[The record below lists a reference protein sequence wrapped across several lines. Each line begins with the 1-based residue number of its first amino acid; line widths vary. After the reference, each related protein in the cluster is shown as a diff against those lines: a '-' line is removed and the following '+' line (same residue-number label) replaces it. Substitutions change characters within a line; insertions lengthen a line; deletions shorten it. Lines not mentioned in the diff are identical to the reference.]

1 MYLRPGRCTDLQQRG
16 VNMAEKNHYVDNKKF
31 LEALRE
37 YRVMVIEAEES
48 GDPKPRIPEYVGQ
61 CFLLIAQRLSYRPNF
76 MNYTYKDDMIS
87 DGIENCLTYI
97 DNFNPDKS
105 NNPFAYFT
113 QIIYYAYIRRIQ
125 KEKRQTYIKYKAT
138 EKANIFGE
146 LASMDA
152 TAEGFEDIQY
162 VSNGHMESFIE
173 DYEETKRKKNEKRKK
188 RGIEKLLEDDEDLD
202 N

>member
-1 MYLRPGRCTDLQQRG
+1 
-16 VNMAEKNHYVDNKKF
+16 MAATNHYVDNKKF
-31 LEALRE
+31 LEALKE
-37 YRVMVIEAEES
+37 YRDACNEAEAE
-48 GDPKPRIPEYVGQ
+48 GDPKPRVPEYIGE

-76 MNYTYKDDMIS
+76 MNYTYKDDMVS

-138 EKANIFGE
+138 EKANVFGE
-146 LASMDA
+146 LVSMDEN
-152 TAEGFEDIQY
+152 AEAYDEIQY
-162 VSNGHMESFIE
+162 VSNGHMESFISE
-173 DYEETKRKKNEKRKK
+173 YEETKRKKNEKRKK
-188 RGIEKLLEDDEDLD
+188 RGIEKLLEDEGLYDQDGDE
-202 N
+202 

>member
-1 MYLRPGRCTDLQQRG
+1 
-16 VNMAEKNHYVDNKKF
+16 MASTNHYVDNKKF
-31 LEALRE
+31 LEALKD
-37 YRVMVIEAEES
+37 YRTQCEEAEQS
-48 GDPKPRIPEYVGQ
+48 GEPKPRIPEYIGQ
-61 CFLLIAQRLSYRPNF
+61 CFLLIAQRLTYRPNF

-146 LASMDA
+146 LVSLDSDF
-152 TAEGFEDIQY
+152 EGFDEIQY
-162 VSNGHMESFIE
+162 VSNGHMEEFIGE
-173 DYEETKRKKNEKRKK
+173 YEETKRKKNEKRKK
-188 RGIEKLLEDDEDLD
+188 RGIEKLLEDEGLDNDEDSTD
-202 N
+202 Y

>member
-1 MYLRPGRCTDLQQRG
+1 MKNKTQS
-16 VNMAEKNHYVDNKKF
+16 NHYVDNKKF
-31 LEALRE
+31 LEALKE
-37 YRVMVIEAEES
+37 YRQQVLDAEAS
-48 GDPKPRIPEYVGQ
+48 GEPKPRVSEYIGS
-61 CFLLIAQRLSYRPNF
+61 CFLLIAQRLTYRPNF

-87 DGIENCLTYI
+87 DGIENALAYI

-146 LASMDA
+146 LAEQGEFGEEM
-152 TAEGFEDIQY
+152 EDIQY
-162 VSNGHMESFIE
+162 MSNGHMESFIGE
-173 DYEETKRKKNEKRKK
+173 YEETKRKKNEKRKQ
-188 RGIEKLLEDDEDLD
+188 RGIEKLLAEEDLKNSEED
-202 N
+202 

>member
-1 MYLRPGRCTDLQQRG
+1 MTKQ
-16 VNMAEKNHYVDNKKF
+16 KTTNHYVDNKKF
-31 LEALRE
+31 LEAITE
-37 YRVMVIEAEES
+37 YRNSVLEAEAS
-48 GDPKPRIPEYVGQ
+48 GEPRPRVTEYIGS

-87 DGIENCLTYI
+87 DGIENALAYI
-97 DNFNPDKS
+97 DNFNPEKS

-138 EKANIFGE
+138 EKASIFGE
-146 LASMDA
+146 LASLSESD
-152 TAEGFEDIQY
+152 TGDLDEISY
-162 VSNGHMESFIE
+162 VSNGHMDSFIG

-188 RGIEKLLEDDEDLD
+188 RGIEKLLEEQEAERAILKEEGEE
-202 N
+202 

>member
-1 MYLRPGRCTDLQQRG
+1 MT
-16 VNMAEKNHYVDNKKF
+16 KKKSTSNHYVDNKKF
-31 LEALRE
+31 LEALTE
-37 YRVMVIEAEES
+37 YRNKVLEAEAS
-48 GDPKPRIPEYVGQ
+48 GDPRPRVTEYIGS

-87 DGIENCLTYI
+87 DGIENALAYI
-97 DNFNPDKS
+97 DNFNPEKS

-138 EKANIFGE
+138 EKASIFGE
-146 LASMDA
+146 LAELSEHSDDL
-152 TAEGFEDIQY
+152 EEIHY
-162 VSNGHMESFIE
+162 ISNGHMESFIG

-188 RGIEKLLEDDEDLD
+188 RGIEKLLEEQEAERLINGEDKGEE
-202 N
+202 